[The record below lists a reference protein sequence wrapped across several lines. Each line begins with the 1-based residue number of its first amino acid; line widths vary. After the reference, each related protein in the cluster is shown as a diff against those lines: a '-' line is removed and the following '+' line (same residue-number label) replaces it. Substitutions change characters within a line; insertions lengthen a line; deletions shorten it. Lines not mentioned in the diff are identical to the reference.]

1 MLCCSRENKMLLG
14 MARVNTA
21 EVIRACK
28 SVLNSIYRWRSDH
41 RRQYVNEY
49 IESARWWHKYFW
61 WAGASKPTTRNALLS
76 YYHSSSIPPHFSA
89 IMTFGQ
95 QEDTCKK
102 ILRVAEATHNAT
114 MWISPE
120 GASAC
125 RL

>member
-1 MLCCSRENKMLLG
+1 MLCCSREIKILG

-21 EVIRACK
+21 DVVRACK
-28 SVLNSIYRWRSDH
+28 GVLNSIYRWRSQH
-41 RRQYVNEY
+41 RREYVEEY
-49 IESARWWHKYFW
+49 IRSAQWWYKYFW
-61 WAGASKPTTRNALLS
+61 WLGASKPTTRNALMS

-89 IMTFGQ
+89 IMTYGQ

-102 ILRVAEATHNAT
+102 ILRVAEATRNAT